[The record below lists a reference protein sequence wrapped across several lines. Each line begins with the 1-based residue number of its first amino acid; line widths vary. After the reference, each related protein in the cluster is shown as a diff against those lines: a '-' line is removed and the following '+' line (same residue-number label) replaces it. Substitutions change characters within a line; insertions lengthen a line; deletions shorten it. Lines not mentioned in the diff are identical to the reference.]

1 MDDSLISSLSWI
13 EIIVIALGA
22 LVTSY
27 IHGATGLAGGILL
40 AALLAPIVGVTALVP
55 IMSVTLLI
63 SHLSRAWFNKRDF
76 HRTAYLLVVLPAV
89 PALIVSTNIYASL
102 TAAWISGILG
112 TVFLISIPYRHWAAR
127 KQIKTRKSVLAAA
140 GFMHGALTGVSIGP
154 GMLLVPLMF
163 GYGLT
168 KEAFVATF
176 AAIAL
181 TVNIARVGSF
191 GAIGQLPWDFLLVGF
206 LTGLLTIPGNLLGRM
221 SLRRMNTSRH
231 GLWVDVLTLIAGLN
245 FLWMTVR
252 EIMA

>member
-1 MDDSLISSLSWI
+1 MEEGLLASLSTV
-13 EIIVIALGA
+13 EIVIIAFGA
-22 LVTSY
+22 LVSSY

-40 AALLAPIVGVTALVP
+40 AALLAPIIGVMPLVP
-55 IMSVTLLI
+55 VMSVTLLM

-76 HRTAYLLVVLPAV
+76 HRGVYLLIVVPAV

-102 TAAWISGILG
+102 SAAWISGILG
-112 TVFLISIPYRHWAAR
+112 VVVLISLPYRHWAAR
-127 KQIKTRKSVLAAA
+127 KQFKTRKSVMAAA

-181 TVNIARVGSF
+181 TVNITRVGSF
-191 GAIGQLPWDFLLVGF
+191 GAIGQLPWDFLLLGF
-206 LTGLLTIPGNLLGRM
+206 LMGLLTIPGNFLGRM
-221 SLRRMNTSRH
+221 SLRKMGSSKH
-231 GLWVDVLTLIAGLN
+231 SFWVDVLTLIAGGN
-245 FLWMTVR
+245 FLWLMIKEMT
-252 EIMA
+252 